1 MMGDFNARKGKLSDQ
16 IDQYVGRH
24 VSEEGYSNLISH
36 KLPNMNTRDVANPNK
51 FGKLLVDVCMSNDLC
66 MLNGRSKGD
75 AKGDFTNY
83 SYKGSSMIDHGI
95 ISKSLFPKVVYF
107 KVHCLSFF
115 SSHCPISF
123 VMRTKQF
130 QLDDDNNKEFLQKK
144 PAKYVWVPNQAV
156 KFNDILNREEVV
168 SGANKMITHY
178 LNQANENIRCQLNKV
193 VSGVTE
199 IIKDTASK
207 CFKLKKSRSHKSKV
221 SKRRKDKWFH
231 FDRSLSEMKK
241 QLERTA
247 YMFKKHPK
255 DPVVRGRYFSTKKSF
270 KTLIRQKEND
280 FRNKVLKQI
289 ALMESNNPDKFWNM
303 VNELRTT
310 KQNNYIDNIE
320 PKKWYSWFK
329 ELNAA
334 KN

>member
-24 VSEEGYSNLISH
+24 VSEEEDSNLISH

-51 FGKLLVDVCMSNDLC
+51 FGKLLVDLCMSNDLC
-66 MLNGRSKGD
+66 MLNGRSKSD
-75 AKGDFTNY
+75 TKGDFTNY
-83 SYKGSSMIDHGI
+83 SYKGSSMIDYGI
-95 ISKSLFPKVVYF
+95 ISKFLFTKLVYF
-107 KVHCLSFF
+107 KVHNLSFF

-123 VMRTKQF
+123 AMQTRQF
-130 QLDDDNNKEFLQKK
+130 QLDDDNNEEFLQKK

-156 KFNDILNREEVV
+156 KFKDILNREEVV
-168 SGANKMITHY
+168 SGANKIITHY
-178 LNQANENIRCQLNKV
+178 VNQANESIGCQLNKV

-207 CFKLKKSRSHKSKV
+207 CFKLKESRSHKSKV
-221 SKRRKDKWFH
+221 SKRRKVKW

-247 YMFKKHPK
+247 YKFKKHPK

-289 ALMESNNPDKFWNM
+289 ALMESNNPNKFWNM

-320 PKKWYSWFK
+320 PKNGIPGLRS
-329 ELNAA
+329 LMQQIN
-334 KN
+334 